1 MTIQYLSRYALC
13 VAKGG
18 GYPRHPPACIAHA
31 TSGSLA
37 EPQPVC
43 NTSGCWL
50 IPPASDE
57 LAVLMQLFADDM
69 FLSRHK
75 CYN

>member
-1 MTIQYLSRYALC
+1 
-13 VAKGG
+13 V
-18 GYPRHPPACIAHA
+18 
-31 TSGSLA
+31 A

-75 CYN
+75 CYNWIACKPDVT